1 LRVIFKNQDNRIVQD
16 CLEMV
21 ACSVEIFEIS
31 EQAFENQANSLQA
44 SLKIEKSPLMKI
56 AIFRTSVQ
64 DFLFITIHHLLID
77 AVSWRILL
85 EDFVMTYTSVLT
97 GQKYTLLSKTDSYKR
112 WTEQLNEYANSVQI
126 QQEALYWKPFEKM
139 LMQSIPYDLA
149 TNQTKVSDRKTFEIE
164 LDTHYTDLLLTRS
177 HQAFNTDINDI
188 LLTAL
193 SEATNQQFGVKDLV
207 VMLES
212 HGRTE
217 MFENISLDRTI
228 GWFTSEYPVCISTQK
243 NPDLAMKIKTTK
255 ENLHKVPNLGIGY
268 NLLKYCSDTGS
279 QGDLAK
285 PQIVFNYIGQVD
297 QDGVGQGFKLLETTL
312 GNEESLENQSDYPLE
327 ILSNVSDGKLKIS
340 VQFHQTQFYDFTIS
354 SWMQKYKEALQRTI
368 DFCIERDVQE
378 MTPSDYD
385 YQGLSMDELADL
397 NAMF

>member
-1 LRVIFKNQDNRIVQD
+1 LD
-16 CLEMV
+16 
-21 ACSVEIFEIS
+21 IS
-31 EQAFENQANSLQA
+31 
-44 SLKIEKSPLMKI
+44 
-56 AIFRTSVQ
+56 
-64 DFLFITIHHLLID
+64 
-77 AVSWRILL
+77 
-85 EDFVMTYTSVLT
+85 
-97 GQKYTLLSKTDSYKR
+97 
-112 WTEQLNEYANSVQI
+112 
-126 QQEALYWKPFEKM
+126 
-139 LMQSIPYDLA
+139 
-149 TNQTKVSDRKTFEIE
+149 QTKVSDRKTFEIE

-177 HQAFNTDINDI
+177 HQAYNTDINDI

-193 SEATNQQFGVKDLV
+193 SEATTQQFGVQDLV

-228 GWFTSEYPVCISTQK
+228 GWFTSEYPVCISTQQH
-243 NPDLAMKIKTTK
+243 PDLAMKIKTTK

-312 GNEESLENQSDYPLE
+312 GNEEALENQSDYPLE

-354 SWMQKYKEALQRTI
+354 SWMQKYKEALQQTI